1 MKRFLKALVVAF
13 ALAGSSMIAM
23 AGDVHADY
31 DHTIKFSQYKTYSW
45 GKVQTTD
52 PFYVSRIQQVVD
64 EQLQS
69 RGWQLQPTGGSVTVF
84 ATDNIHNQQEVQT
97 MYDNLGA
104 GWGWGWGWDGWGWGG
119 GWPGPSIGVGTST
132 TATVNQPVANLV
144 IDLFDGSTRK
154 LLWRGLSTEDLSSK
168 ADKNTKMVDND
179 VHHMFKDFPKAG
191 K

>member
-1 MKRFLKALVVAF
+1 MKRFLKSLVVAF
-13 ALAGSSMIAM
+13 ALAGSSMLAL
-23 AGDVHADY
+23 AGDVHTDY

-52 PFYVSRIQQVVD
+52 PFYVSRIQQAVD
-64 EQLQS
+64 EQLQAK
-69 RGWQLQPTGGSVTVF
+69 GWQLQTTGGSITIF

-97 MYDNLGA
+97 MYDNLG
-104 GWGWGWGWDGWGWGG
+104 GGWGWGG
-119 GWPGPSIGVGTST
+119 GWPGPSIGLGTST
-132 TATVNQPVANLV
+132 TATVDQPVANLV
-144 IDLFDGSTRK
+144 IDLFDGKTKK

-168 ADKNTKMVDND
+168 ADKNTKMVDGD